1 MTIKEH
7 ISEVRLSQLISRE
20 FLKTSNQ
27 FYLYSDYC
35 NAYYKSIALLQTLYR
50 ERPGLEE
57 YISFL
62 ARDPRAKGLEWNRKG
77 KKEMRFLLLSDI
89 IVIAQ
94 LSHSLFSSKNVYRY
108 LTQLSVS
115 EIRVRELD
123 EASFEIFSASSS
135 FSVYCNGVEEKEAF
149 LDKLTCVAGRSSFL
163 PHR

>member
-1 MTIKEH
+1 MEPNHPFRPEIDILNTKVVEIVTAINDKMNEIETMNTLQEVCCSLDPPQKDLVIKGRRFVAE
-7 ISEVRLSQLISRE
+7 L
-20 FLKTSNQ
+20 N
-27 FYLYSDYC
+27 C
-35 NAYYKSIALLQTLYR
+35 
-50 ERPGLEE
+50 
-57 YISFL
+57 
-62 ARDPRAKGLEWNRKG
+62 KGEWNRKG

-89 IVIAQ
+89 IVIVQ

-123 EASFEIFSASSS
+123 EVSFEIFSASSS